1 MCNLQAVAA
10 RHPRPQPFIDIA
22 SLPWED
28 VAFSRHFLRTA
39 TRRPHDTRREIAF
52 LERVGVLASDRH
64 ILDLACG
71 GGRHSLAMA
80 RRGALVTGIDVGPEA
95 IAAARRRAKR
105 ARLAVEFVQGDL
117 RNLTYQAEFDAVT
130 FIFGCFTEMQ
140 RDQAQDVLH
149 HVSRSLR
156 PGGLFILDVH
166 TPRFFA
172 ELDGMQE
179 WWVGEDFIAGRF
191 PQLVLTE
198 YFYYADD
205 KTYGRRDFIC
215 DPASGDVHTF
225 GVSGQAYTL
234 ADLYSMFE
242 AADLMPIMTSGSWQ
256 GKGVTEGS
264 PIYILLAS
272 KTMSFATG

>member
-1 MCNLQAVAA
+1 
-10 RHPRPQPFIDIA
+10 
-22 SLPWED
+22 
-28 VAFSRHFLRTA
+28 
-39 TRRPHDTRREIAF
+39 
-52 LERVGVLASDRH
+52 
-64 ILDLACG
+64 
-71 GGRHSLAMA
+71 MA

-105 ARLAVEFVQGDL
+105 TRLAVEFVQGDICE
-117 RNLTYQAEFDAVT
+117 LTYQAEFDAVT
-130 FIFGCFTEMQ
+130 FIFGCFTEMPQ
-140 RDQAQDVLH
+140 GQAQDVLQ

-156 PGGLFILDVH
+156 PGGLFLLDVH

-179 WWVGEDFIAGRF
+179 WWVGDDFIAGRF

-215 DPASGDVHTF
+215 DPASGDIHTF

-234 ADLYSMFE
+234 ADLYRMLE
-242 AADLMPIMTSGSWQ
+242 AADLMPIMTTGSWQ
-256 GKGVTEGS
+256 GEEVTEDS

-272 KTMSFATG
+272 KAAGQ